1 MSMIGKHLPS
11 FKSRAVIGGQITEFS
26 SEQLA
31 GRWAVVFFYPLDFTF
46 VCPTE
51 ILAFSEAASRFK
63 ALDCA
68 VVGVSVDS
76 VYTHNAWIQTPRE
89 QGGLG
94 PINIP
99 LVADLKKTIAR
110 DFDVLDEGAGVA
122 FRGVFIVDPE
132 GTVQSAIVNNLGVG
146 RNISEVLRTLKAFQ
160 FVASH
165 DGEVCPANWDE
176 GADVMTASPDGVAQ
190 YLSNH

>member
-1 MSMIGKHLPS
+1 
-11 FKSRAVIGGQITEFS
+11 
-26 SEQLA
+26 
-31 GRWAVVFFYPLDFTF
+31 
-46 VCPTE
+46 
-51 ILAFSEAASRFK
+51 
-63 ALDCA
+63 